1 MQNLQHLL
9 LMTLLVT
16 LLLTVLK
23 MGARG
28 QIIFTL
34 LEHSAY
40 LSNLRLPIFKFL
52 RHRYFM
58 CSIGMVSSRLRIK
71 YLSNSSD
78 RCTRFRLLFSLHRS
92 VQFDLHQSIRILTI
106 SEASSV
112 VNIVFLLR
120 TSVRHSLVCD
130 SLLAERHRR
139 SISSR
144 MRKIKLSLKF
154 LLIVV
159 IHSLQRVLHSNFSA
173 RIILHLRASNAGV
186 GVLSSQQLS
195 SLKYAE
201 QRSPD
206 RSDDSDI
213 LASIASE
220 VGPIVHSHCEQI
232 SEGETK

>member
-1 MQNLQHLL
+1 MENLQHLL

-16 LLLTVLK
+16 LFLTVLK

-34 LEHSAY
+34 LEYSAF

-58 CSIGMVSSRLRIK
+58 CSIGMVSFRLRIK
-71 YLSNSSD
+71 SIFNSSD
-78 RCTRFRLLFSLHRS
+78 RSRFRLLFSLHRS
-92 VQFDLHQSIRILTI
+92 VQIDLHQSIRILTI

-130 SLLAERHRR
+130 SFLAEHHRR

-154 LLIVV
+154 LLIIV

>member
-1 MQNLQHLL
+1 MENLQHLL

-34 LEHSAY
+34 LEHSAF

-71 YLSNSSD
+71 SLSNSSD
-78 RCTRFRLLFSLHRS
+78 RSTRFRLLFSLHRS

-130 SLLAERHRR
+130 SFLTEHHRR

-144 MRKIKLSLKF
+144 MRKI
-154 LLIVV
+154 
-159 IHSLQRVLHSNFSA
+159 
-173 RIILHLRASNAGV
+173 
-186 GVLSSQQLS
+186 
-195 SLKYAE
+195 
-201 QRSPD
+201 
-206 RSDDSDI
+206 
-213 LASIASE
+213 
-220 VGPIVHSHCEQI
+220 
-232 SEGETK
+232 